1 MAEWAAQFNAAD
13 SPFPVGNL
21 WPNLVKNLIGSV
33 FICIYHKTTPNALWQ
48 CIYFL
53 KLTDWDCYLSPVEYG
68 LGSGDFFQCELNL
81 FVVGEL
87 HRNLNPIQLG

>member
-1 MAEWAAQFNAAD
+1 MAESSLFEMNTL
-13 SPFPVGNL
+13 SPKMIFKFFKGL
-21 WPNLVKNLIGSV
+21 DLF
-33 FICIYHKTTPNALWQ
+33 FIHPKTTPNALWQ

-87 HRNLNPIQLG
+87 H